1 MSIGFCILNP
11 KNCTLMHSRETIRT
25 EVKCGHCGFNLEEY
39 NRRIEDIRQNGL
51 TRISR
56 NVRCYIV
63 KKPKERSEADNGSP

>member
-11 KNCTLMHSRETIRT
+11 KNCTLHNQFTIRT
-25 EVKCGHCGFNLEEY
+25 EKNCGRCGFNLDEY

-51 TRISR
+51 TRIGR

-63 KKPKERSEADNGSP
+63 KKPIERSDTSNGTT